1 VKKVLVPFVLV
12 ALVAT
17 VAAGCGGGGSSK
29 NKAYA
34 NSVSGYAAALDSICA
49 PLNAKIKAIGATG
62 LAGIAAHGD
71 EIKAT
76 IQTGVDKI
84 DKLQPPDQVKS
95 AADDFVAKNKEAIGK
110 FDDLIAA
117 AKAGDSAK
125 AQKIAQEI
133 VALDNTTNQDA
144 RSIGAAQCAH
154 GG

>member
-12 ALVAT
+12 ALVAV
-17 VAAGCGGGGSSK
+17 VAAGCGGGSSK

-71 EIKAT
+71 EIKST

-95 AADDFVAKNKEAIGK
+95 AVDDFVAKNKEAIGK
-110 FDDLIAA
+110 FDGLIAA

-125 AQKIAQEI
+125 AQQIAQEI
-133 VALDNTTNQDA
+133 VALDNATNQDA
-144 RSIGAAQCAH
+144 RTIGAAQCAH